1 MSLISSSFFAL
12 LLITMVFYYS
22 SANLWEGKL
31 QKYILLITSVYF
43 YLKVSTN
50 NPHKILFMLI
60 YIIAVTYIGGVFIE
74 KLDGWRKTAV
84 FISAIIGLVGILFV
98 TKYAYNML
106 LLVGEILHSTQDF
119 SLFKFGSIIGISYFI
134 LSAIGYLADVYMEIT
149 RSEKNIVVVA
159 LFVLFFP
166 QVVSGPIT
174 RFKQMSSQFSKSH
187 ILDYDVVTHALRRM
201 AWGYFK
207 KVVISERFAIIAS
220 TVYADYTSYSGIGI
234 ICATFCYAIQ
244 IYTDFSGCMDI
255 VLGAASLF
263 DIVLPENFRA
273 PYMSLSYQEFYQ
285 RWHMTLGT
293 WFKDYVMYPLQ
304 KSDFLQVVGE
314 RCRRNFGK
322 KWGKKVA
329 FYIAMLIL
337 WLGIGIWHGGTA
349 LYFMVSTI
357 IPFTFLLLED
367 MLHPSILAIHEFFHI
382 NTGADSWKWYRRL
395 QTLSITCIIFLFMC
409 AGSVTRGFEVMRFG
423 LLHFVSYGSLDAAL
437 GGMKI
442 GIIDAVIM
450 VISTTILI
458 ISDILIDSGTS
469 IFHVMDRQNLFVREF
484 IVALELTVIAVYG
497 MVGQSQFI
505 YFQF

>member
-31 QKYILLITSVYF
+31 QKYILLITSVFF

-60 YIIAVTYIGGVFIE
+60 YIIAVTYIGGVLIE
-74 KLDGWRKTAV
+74 KYDGWRRTSV
-84 FISAIIGLVGILFV
+84 FIATIIGLIGILFV

-106 LLVGEILHSTQDF
+106 SLVGDILHTASDF
-119 SLFKFGSIIGISYFI
+119 SILKFGSIIGISYFI
-134 LSAIGYLADVYMEIT
+134 LSAIGYLADVYMEIA
-149 RSEKNIVVVA
+149 RSEKNIVIVA
-159 LFVLFFP
+159 LFVIFFP

-174 RFKQMSSQFSKSH
+174 RFKQMSPQFQKKHS
-187 ILDYDVVTHALRRM
+187 LDYDVVTHALRRM

-207 KVVISERFAIIAS
+207 KLVISERFAIVAS
-220 TVYADYTSYSGIGI
+220 AVYADYTSYSGIGI
-234 ICATFCYAIQ
+234 MCATFCYAIQ

-255 VLGAASLF
+255 VLGASGLF
-263 DIVLPENFRA
+263 GIVLPENFRA

-285 RWHMTLGT
+285 RWHMTLGL

-304 KSDFLQVVGE
+304 KSDLLQVIGE
-314 RCRRNFGK
+314 RCKRIFGK
-322 KWGKKVA
+322 KRGKKVA

-357 IPFTFLLLED
+357 IPFTSLVLGD
-367 MLHPSILAIHEFFHI
+367 MLHPSFLAINEFLHI
-382 NTGADSWKWYRRL
+382 NVNADSWKWFQRL
-395 QTLSITCIIFLFMC
+395 RTLSITCILFLFMC
-409 AGSVTRGFEVMRFG
+409 AGSISRGIDVMRFS
-423 LLHFVSYGSLDAAL
+423 LSHFISYGSLDAAL

-442 GIIDAVIM
+442 GITDAVIM
-450 VISTTILI
+450 VIGATILL
-458 ISDILIDSGTS
+458 ISDILIDSRSS
-469 IFHVMDRQNLFVREF
+469 IFDVMDRQNLFAREF
-484 IVALELTVIAVYG
+484 IVALELTIIAVYG